1 MEAVKTKLQTMKSKL
16 HEAESQ
22 ANAAQEE
29 LDEYERKKK
38 ELEIE
43 VKFFF
48 FIIFTVLTVLTLN
61 AKSLTTVNDLG
72 IDFYLL
78 LLAYFG
84 HYPIKIFG
92 IYKVAHS
99 SGIKS
104 KYNSDIV
111 CFFLS
116 KKGF

>member
-61 AKSLTTVNDLG
+61 AKSLTTVVIDLG
-72 IDFYLL
+72 IDFCLL
-78 LLAYFG
+78 LLVYFG
-84 HYPIKIFG
+84 HYPT
-92 IYKVAHS
+92 
-99 SGIKS
+99 
-104 KYNSDIV
+104 KYLAVSYTHLTLPTILLV
-111 CFFLS
+111 
-116 KKGF
+116 

>member
-48 FIIFTVLTVLTLN
+48 FIIFTVLTVLILN
-61 AKSLTTVNDLG
+61 AKSLTTVVNDLG
-72 IDFYLL
+72 IDFCLL

-84 HYPIKIFG
+84 HYPTKYLVFIK
-92 IYKVAHS
+92 
-99 SGIKS
+99 
-104 KYNSDIV
+104 
-111 CFFLS
+111 
-116 KKGF
+116 